1 MGGKGWSV
9 CLCVCV
15 SVCLCVCVSLQGLQ
29 GSTLCA
35 KIIHFFFLLC
45 FFVFALSLFCFLL
58 LLLLKKAAPGE
69 RGFRGRRAIV
79 YRRSGGEGWGERER
93 CGHAC
98 CLYLSMMLLVPG
110 LSRQNH
116 KVSESSVSSSEG
128 DRKKHGF

>member
-1 MGGKGWSV
+1 MAKDG
-9 CLCVCV
+9 LCVCV
-15 SVCLCVCVSLQGLQ
+15 SVCLCVCVSLQGLE

-35 KIIHFFFLLC
+35 KIILFILIMFLRLRIII
-45 FFVFALSLFCFLL
+45 VLL
-58 LLLLKKAAPGE
+58 LIIITIKKAAPGE

-79 YRRSGGEGWGERER
+79 YRRSGGESWGEGKR
-93 CGHAC
+93 CGHTC

-116 KVSESSVSSSEG
+116 KASESSVSSSEG